1 MNKKAT
7 LYTSWV
13 KPMLQEGSLFGIFFG
28 DELGWQ
34 CVSWANLTEAIDTV
48 RADIPR
54 GDGILC
60 YNEGYPVFTDNV
72 CDPGGDFKPAQRT
85 NFSYPSVPDGLD
97 WISVDYYPDEGT
109 LAGVPKLYEQH
120 IYPKMAAHQKAL
132 FVPPAYSCNT
142 TACSNRLCCS
152 NNTRDGPDVP
162 CNGDCTAA
170 MLQRAKGATI
180 GQGTTAGSSA
190 STRGIT
196 QPKALGCSS
205 LGCRGCRKCLR
216 HTKQSGRKSCPGGKL
231 TSILH
236 GLGWNK
242 NWTLEI
248 ESGNTWTYWRF
259 ASAVS
264 CYI

>member
-1 MNKKAT
+1 MNKQAT

-152 NNTRDGPDVP
+152 NNTRDGPNVP

-170 MLQRAKGATI
+170 MLQWAKGSYDWARNDSRIVGLNPWHYTTEGVGLFEPGMSGVPQVFAAYKAI
-180 GQGTTAGSSA
+180 GAE
-190 STRGIT
+190 IV
-196 QPKALGCSS
+196 
-205 LGCRGCRKCLR
+205 
-216 HTKQSGRKSCPGGKL
+216 SGRQAD
-231 TSILH
+231 IDFARF
-236 GLGWNK
+236 GL
-242 NWTLEI
+242 E
-248 ESGNTWTYWRF
+248 
-259 ASAVS
+259 
-264 CYI
+264 